1 MAVKLIRGLS
11 LYGSIDQV
19 WQTAVPGFYIIGNC
33 ISYYIKKPPAGCALR
48 RTMMMSQ
55 TTAAGARICQCT
67 FFIHHC
73 KNTST
78 KNSFICGKYMN
89 YVI

>member
-1 MAVKLIRGLS
+1 MAVKLIRELS

-55 TTAAGARICQCT
+55 ATAAGTRMYQGT
-67 FFIHHC
+67 FFVLGGNERWIGIFC
-73 KNTST
+73 
-78 KNSFICGKYMN
+78 FL
-89 YVI
+89 

>member
-48 RTMMMSQ
+48 RIMKMSQ
-55 TTAAGARICQCT
+55 ATATGARMCFAHSL
-67 FFIHHC
+67 FFLW
-73 KNTST
+73 
-78 KNSFICGKYMN
+78 SFKLL
-89 YVI
+89 VE

>member
-33 ISYYIKKPPAGCALR
+33 ISYYIKNPHVFQRAYSL
-48 RTMMMSQ
+48 
-55 TTAAGARICQCT
+55 
-67 FFIHHC
+67 FY
-73 KNTST
+73 
-78 KNSFICGKYMN
+78 GKM
-89 YVI
+89 

>member
-33 ISYYIKKPPAGCALR
+33 ISYYIKKASGR
-48 RTMMMSQ
+48 MRTRANKNYAVSGH
-55 TTAAGARICQCT
+55 AQCENAVNDGM
-67 FFIHHC
+67 ISAKC
-73 KNTST
+73 
-78 KNSFICGKYMN
+78 I
-89 YVI
+89 

>member
-48 RTMMMSQ
+48 RTMMMRKRPPQAPECAKAHSL
-55 TTAAGARICQCT
+55 
-67 FFIHHC
+67 F
-73 KNTST
+73 
-78 KNSFICGKYMN
+78 
-89 YVI
+89 

>member
-33 ISYYIKKPPAGCALR
+33 ISYYIKKASGKRPPQAPECAKAHSL
-48 RTMMMSQ
+48 
-55 TTAAGARICQCT
+55 
-67 FFIHHC
+67 F
-73 KNTST
+73 
-78 KNSFICGKYMN
+78 
-89 YVI
+89 